1 MLNGIPLF
9 FAISLRMASA
19 EQIILD
25 LHRSGEIRKACLT
38 ITGGDPLWRDL
49 EQECVLILLE
59 KDPDKIMQ
67 IHGQGYFKFYVVR
80 LLLNLYRGKNNQF
93 AQKYRHHDTTEEID
107 PNADMTHEEYNSLMD
122 DMWAIAEAEM
132 DSWAKEGAFPY
143 DKELLKLHMATGN
156 MKKLSRETGIPY
168 RSVIY
173 SIEQAKAKIKAAILL
188 NHGTDTPATRQ

>member
-1 MLNGIPLF
+1 
-9 FAISLRMASA
+9 MASA
-19 EQIILD
+19 ETIILD
-25 LHRSGEIRKACLT
+25 LHRSGEIRKACIT
-38 ITGGDPLWRDL
+38 ITGGDPLWWDL

-59 KDPDKIMQ
+59 KNPDKILQ

-107 PNADMTHEEYNSLMD
+107 PNADMTHEEYSSLVD

-173 SIEQAKAKIKAAILL
+173 SIEQAKAKIKAAILKTY
-188 NHGTDTPATRQ
+188 GRTDTPAARQ

>member
-1 MLNGIPLF
+1 MPNRIPLF
-9 FAISLRMASA
+9 FAISLRMPSA
-19 EQIILD
+19 ETIILD

-59 KDPDKIMQ
+59 KDPDKILQ
-67 IHGQGYFKFYVVR
+67 IHSQGYFKFYVVR

-93 AQKYRHHDTTEEID
+93 AQKYRHHDSTEEID

-188 NHGTDTPATRQ
+188 NHGTDTPATR

>member
-1 MLNGIPLF
+1 VLNGIPLF
-9 FAISLRMASA
+9 FAISLRMPLA
-19 EQIILD
+19 ETIILD
-25 LHRSGEIRKACLT
+25 LYRSGEIRKACLT

-59 KDPDKIMQ
+59 KDPDKILQ
-67 IHGQGYFKFYVVR
+67 IHSQGYFKFYVVR

-93 AQKYRHHDTTEEID
+93 AQKYRHHDSTEEIN
-107 PNADMTHEEYNSLMD
+107 PNADMTHEEYNSLVD
-122 DMWAIAEAEM
+122 DMWAIAETEM

-188 NHGTDTPATRQ
+188 NHGTDTPATR

>member
-1 MLNGIPLF
+1 VLNGIPLF
-9 FAISLRMASA
+9 FAISLRMPSA
-19 EQIILD
+19 ETIILD

-93 AQKYRHHDTTEEID
+93 AQKYRHHDSTEEIN
-107 PNADMTHEEYNSLMD
+107 PNADMTHEEYNSLVD

-188 NHGTDTPATRQ
+188 NHGTDTPATR